1 MRSKIMESIIRD
13 IKESIAVKKLILEDT
28 GFISKI
34 EQAAIMCSDALR
46 NGNKILLAGNGGSAA
61 DAQHIA
67 GELVNRFGFERP
79 GLAAISLTTDTSV
92 LTSISND
99 YGFKRIIAR
108 QVEALGNKGDILI
121 AVSTS
126 GTSENILEGVAEAAK
141 KGIKTIGLTGRSGG
155 RLKGSCDLLLNVPS
169 EVTPR
174 IQEAHI
180 MTGHII
186 CSIIETIL
194 FGSRN
199 TVE

>member
-155 RLKGSCDLLLNVPS
+155 RLKGSCDLLLNVPT

-194 FGSRN
+194 CGSRN